1 MALAPAQ
8 TLPAD
13 VQQVIDQLDEADR
26 TAEALVARLSDEQF
40 HWQPDQGTRW
50 SVGQC
55 LEHLATADALYA
67 GLMRG
72 AVERARQAGS
82 VRRGPFAPG
91 FFGRKFA
98 NSLEPPVKLRTRA
111 PTKIVPR
118 SSMNREEILRNY
130 FGTHAELKAM
140 ARDAA
145 AIDANAA
152 TFQNPFFTMVKVKV
166 ATGFHVIT
174 AHNRRHLWQA
184 QRVVERPDFPR

>member
-1 MALAPAQ
+1 MPVPATQALPD
-8 TLPAD
+8 D
-13 VQQVIDQLDEADR
+13 VQRVVDQLDEADR
-26 TAEALVARLSDEQF
+26 AAEKLVANLRDDQF
-40 HWQPDQGTRW
+40 QWQPDGGRRW
-50 SVGQC
+50 SVAQC

-67 GLMRG
+67 TLMRD
-72 AVERARQAGS
+72 AIERARQSGS

-111 PTKIVPR
+111 PSRIVPQ
-118 SSMNREEILRNY
+118 SALTREEILRRY

-140 ARDAA
+140 AHDAA

-152 TFQNPFFTMVKVKV
+152 TFQNPFFTMVRVKV

-184 QRVVERPDFPR
+184 QRVVERADFPG